1 VQAAVRQTWTRAA
14 ALGAAAALCV
24 MASSVWAGGKVV
36 DAEQA
41 RQWLQRMHEAA
52 TQRNYQGTL
61 VVTADGAM
69 SSSRLMHYC
78 EGKHS
83 FEYVETLDGAPQKVL
98 RHNDQML
105 TLWPARK
112 VARLEQRDAVQPF
125 PALLS
130 GSGEQL
136 FERYDLVDEGAGR
149 VAGLDAA
156 VLLLRP
162 RDSAR
167 FAQRLWAERASGLL
181 LRADVMA
188 ADGRVLETSAF
199 SDVKIGS
206 GTKPATP
213 QAALKKLDGW
223 TVQRPHSQRTSLE
236 AEGWQ
241 LKPLALGFRQ
251 TSCIKRQLDMAA
263 AADKAA
269 PSEVLQAIFSDGL
282 TQVSLFVEPL
292 RAEHHRPG
300 SAVAGATHTWMQAHG
315 AHWVTVIGDVPP
327 ATLKQFAAAL
337 ERKAR

>member
-1 VQAAVRQTWTRAA
+1 VRGAARWAGA
-14 ALGAAAALCV
+14 ALLLA
-24 MASSVWAGGKVV
+24 ASSAWAGGGKVV
-36 DAEQA
+36 DGEQA

-69 SSSRLMHYC
+69 SSSRLTHYC
-78 EGKHS
+78 EGKQS
-83 FEYVETLDGAPQKVL
+83 FERVVMLDGAPQQVL
-98 RHNDQML
+98 RHNEHLL
-105 TLWPARK
+105 TLWPERK
-112 VARLEQRDAVQPF
+112 VARLEQRDTVQPF

-130 GSGEQL
+130 GSKEEL

-156 VLLLRP
+156 VFLLRP
-162 RDSAR
+162 RDGAR

-199 SDVKIGS
+199 SDVTIGNS
-206 GTKPATP
+206 SKPPTV

-223 TVQRPHSQRTSLE
+223 SVQRPQSQRTSLD

-241 LKPLALGFRQ
+241 LKQPVAGFRQ
-251 TSCIKRQLDMAA
+251 SSCIKRQLDAGG
-263 AADKAA
+263 ADK
-269 PSEVLQAIFSDGL
+269 EVLQAIFTDGL
-282 TQVSLFVEPL
+282 THVSIFIEPL
-292 RAEHHRPG
+292 RPDHHRPG

-337 ERKAR
+337 ERKSR